1 MLNYS
6 KSVIYRII
14 NKETHETIYVGS
26 TTNIRRRITDHK
38 SRCHNPNA
46 THYNYPIYQHIRELG
61 GWNAI
66 VHIIIEQFSNCESKI
81 ELLKREQE
89 WIDEFKSTKNIMKSY
104 TNKNV
109 KTQ

>member
-1 MLNYS
+1 MPNYS

-14 NKETHETIYVGS
+14 NKETQETLYVGS
-26 TTNIRRRITDHK
+26 TTNYKKRMLDHK
-38 SRCHNPNA
+38 SRCHNLNA

-66 VHIIIEQFSNCESKI
+66 VHIPVEEINNCESKTD
-81 ELLKREQE
+81 LFKREQE
-89 WIDEFKSTKNIMKSY
+89 WIDEFKSTKNIMKSH